1 MGIHS
6 QTGNL
11 DLGGSVLTW
20 GGGGDMK
27 RRVYVGTY
35 TGGNQSDSPLT
46 GSKGIYA
53 FSLQDDGKGLSF
65 TGCYSNNDIDPGF
78 WYTEMDT
85 CLWKMNE
92 KIGLFC
98 IATE

>member
-1 MGIHS
+1 
-6 QTGNL
+6 
-11 DLGGSVLTW
+11 
-20 GGGGDMK
+20 MK

-53 FSLQDDGKGLSF
+53 FSLQEDGKGLSF

-78 WYTEMDT
+78 
-85 CLWKMNE
+85 
-92 KIGLFC
+92 
-98 IATE
+98 